1 MTTAVKSTSKNYA
14 RTYIMSELEKKITTS
29 KTDQLPQSKS
39 NTEVNKIPE
48 NSSSKIP
55 IKPRPPQLA
64 SRPAPPRPASVNC
77 KKPLIPQ
84 RAPNTIYSK
93 PKQPPVPPPLA
104 TSTKAETDNKPS
116 NASKDEKSSVQHLA
130 RKFSALGRNKT
141 QRDQTTD
148 SPSQQVVRKISD
160 PTGLTSSQLM
170 KEKSSSE
177 QDDIKKRK
185 QSVCYNSFRLATVS
199 EEDQAKPVKKKHSH
213 IMKSASTEASQLFPP
228 QILISETAAIKHG
241 SQDSGIADCSND
253 SAAPVNNNLLTAP
266 SSQPENVPLQA
277 HKHEGYLQVEYQK
290 PTDSTIEA
298 FNIHMMEEAPAID
311 TSKPPAKAA
320 GAAVYGSQTDDEKV
334 QYMYYSGSQESSCT
348 VNSTDTDG
356 YSLMKCPNYKRLSTD
371 TYVEINN
378 LMLPKP
384 DRIPIN
390 DNQQRNCRSHTMD
403 NIRVEPGYLP
413 ANRPES
419 IGYVDH
425 NCNPVKREDY
435 CGDQSTADYPWNS
448 TATLPCPKSPRKMS
462 VIKDANGYVHEEN
475 LPPVEATAL
484 RRLIRHGNRLVNG
497 ELYSYAKVPGIILP
511 TVNKDEPKPAWGAEV
526 KKKRSVLKRPP
537 PIQPKSDSMRRSI
550 MQHRYTDDCDANGM
564 NSSEDDNSP
573 VQECPC
579 HNDDRIGHS
588 PNGFSSLDG
597 PVFIDKF
604 KTLET
609 YGRDRSFS
617 EFRTLSS
624 PEHQQRKMTMGDYVS
639 HDLVSNHLCAKNKAK
654 KHKKPYKL
662 PANVTSSYVTIGAPA
677 DYEVPYNSSSG
688 GEEVIQHTSPPPSPP
703 KPIPAPRKQLLTPAG
718 IIERSPRDRSKSL
731 HDFTD
736 SSFDMDSDWRP
747 IRERAR
753 LVSRRRHKALLKR
766 TFSSENLLE
775 HNKRK
780 ELKHLDKS
788 YGWKRCETI
797 DTTDG
802 LTEGYS
808 SSTEGELEVSG
819 ESILEHSESSLS
831 SPESSIV
838 TKSCHLPT
846 RRVPLNDSIAKR
858 KVNRSHS
865 QEDLANV
872 SPTITGYDIP
882 RFRTKKPY
890 VNLPPVVTANVEI
903 GPVSF
908 TMTTDNI
915 YDTPRVPSTPAD
927 TSNLPQGGEA
937 ECMYASGMFTHKGGM
952 LTSSGSGV
960 QIEIPEGAIARG
972 KTQQVWFAVCQEI
985 EGFSMDTVDSRIQS
999 NSRMFEQGRNRIE
1012 VTPRVLVGP
1021 TNVTFLKPIKIII
1034 PHCVSPLHA
1043 SWEFTALVRKE
1054 GTEQTDWQEVTQQ
1067 ILNPLWSKKP
1077 HRRNTYQH
1085 TKYQMM
1091 LREVMFST
1099 LHPGWFVLTGEAV
1112 RNGQRTAK
1120 IMTAVVYC
1128 SKQEFENKNK
1138 KLTLFVLLAN
1148 NTIDDRKVMYYY

>member
-1 MTTAVKSTSKNYA
+1 MTTAVKNTSKNYA
-14 RTYIMSELEKKITTS
+14 RTYIISELEKKITTS
-29 KTDQLPQSKS
+29 KTDQP
-39 NTEVNKIPE
+39 TE

-55 IKPRPPQLA
+55 IKPKPPQLA
-64 SRPAPPRPASVNC
+64 NKPAPRPTSVNY

-84 RAPNTIYSK
+84 RQPNAVYNK
-93 PKQPPVPPPLA
+93 PKQLPAPPPLA
-104 TSTKAETDNKPS
+104 AATTKAETDTKKS
-116 NASKDEKSSVQHLA
+116 NNAVKDEKSSVQHLA
-130 RKFSALGRNKT
+130 RKFSALGKNKT
-141 QRDQTTD
+141 QHDTTTD
-148 SPSQQVVRKISD
+148 KSSQQVVRKISD
-160 PTGLTSSQLM
+160 PTGFVSTQLM
-170 KEKSSSE
+170 KDSK

-185 QSVCYNSFRLATVS
+185 QSVCYSTLKLATVS
-199 EEDQAKPVKKKHSH
+199 EEDQTKSKKHCH
-213 IMKSASTEASQLFPP
+213 VMKSASTEASQLFPP
-228 QILISETAAIKHG
+228 QILVSETAAIKHG

-253 SAAPVNNNLLTAP
+253 GEMTTNNNLLITP
-266 SSQPENVPLQA
+266 PPQPENLPTQA
-277 HKHEGYLQVEYQK
+277 HKHGGYLKVEYQK
-290 PTDSTIEA
+290 PRKSTIEA
-298 FNIHMMEEAPAID
+298 FNIHMMEEAPATD
-311 TSKPPAKAA
+311 TSQLPTSTAEG
-320 GAAVYGSQTDDEKV
+320 GAVFGPQTDDEKA

-378 LMLPKP
+378 LMMPKP
-384 DRIPIN
+384 ERIPIN

-403 NIRVEPGYLP
+403 SIRVEPGYLP

-425 NCNPVKREDY
+425 NCNPVRREDY
-435 CGDQSTADYPWNS
+435 WEDYSTDCPRNS

-462 VIKDANGYVHEEN
+462 VIKDANGYVREEN
-475 LPPVEATAL
+475 LPPLEGIAP
-484 RRLIRHGNRLVNG
+484 RRLVRTGNRLVNG

-511 TVNKDEPKPAWGAEV
+511 TVNKDEPKPAWGIDAQ
-526 KKKRSVLKRPP
+526 KKRSVLKKPP
-537 PIQPKSDSMRRSI
+537 PIQPKSDSIRRSI
-550 MQHRYTDDCDANGM
+550 MQHCNSDDCGNEEDA
-564 NSSEDDNSP
+564 SPQQCPDD
-573 VQECPC
+573 E
-579 HNDDRIGHS
+579 IGQS

-617 EFRTLSS
+617 EFHSLSP
-624 PEHQQRKMTMGDYVS
+624 PEQQSRKMTMDDYVS
-639 HDLVSNHLCAKNKAK
+639 HDFVSSQLAKSKTK

-662 PANVTSSYVTIGAPA
+662 PANVTSTYATVGAPA
-677 DYEVPYNSSSG
+677 DYEVPCNSS
-688 GEEVIQHTSPPPSPP
+688 GEEVIQTTSPPPSPP
-703 KPIPAPRKQLLTPAG
+703 KPIPAPRKQFLTAAA
-718 IIERSPRDRSKSL
+718 ITERSPRDRSKSL

-736 SSFDMDSDWRP
+736 SSFEMDNEWRP

-753 LVSRRRHKALLKR
+753 LVSRRRHKALIKR

-775 HNKRK
+775 HSKRK
-780 ELKHLDKS
+780 ELKRLEN
-788 YGWKRCETI
+788 WKKCGTI

-819 ESILEHSESSLS
+819 ESIPEHSESSLS
-831 SPESSIV
+831 SPESSLKI
-838 TKSCHLPT
+838 KEHLPT

-858 KVNRSHS
+858 KLSRSHS

-882 RFRTKKPY
+882 RFRTKKAY
-890 VNLPPVVTANVEI
+890 VNLPPIVTANVEI

-927 TSNLPQGGEA
+927 LPQGGEA

-985 EGFSMDTVDSRIQS
+985 EGFSMDTVDSRVQS
-999 NSRMFEQGRNRIE
+999 NSKMFEQGRNRIE

-1021 TNVTFLKPIKIII
+1021 TDATFLKPIRILI
-1034 PHCVSPLHA
+1034 PHCISPLHA
-1043 SWEFTALVRKE
+1043 SWDFTALVRKE
-1054 GTEQTDWQEVTQQ
+1054 GTEQTEWQEVTQQ
-1067 ILNPLWSKKP
+1067 VINPLWSKKP
-1077 HRRNTYQH
+1077 HRRNIYQH

-1091 LREVMFST
+1091 LRQVMFTS
-1099 LHPGWFVLTGEAV
+1099 LHPGWFVLTGEAI
-1112 RNGQRTAK
+1112 RNGCRAAK
-1120 IMTAVVYC
+1120 IMTAVIYC
-1128 SKQEFENKNK
+1128 SKQELENKNK

-1148 NTIDDRKVMYYY
+1148 NTTDDRKVTYCY

>member
-1 MTTAVKSTSKNYA
+1 
-14 RTYIMSELEKKITTS
+14 MSELEKKITTS
-29 KTDQLPQSKS
+29 KTDQPAQCKS
-39 NTEVNKIPE
+39 NTETKKPTE
-48 NSSSKIP
+48 NGSSKIP

-64 SRPAPPRPASVNC
+64 SRPAPRPASVNI

-84 RAPNTIYSK
+84 RAPNAIYSK
-93 PKQPPVPPPLA
+93 PKLPPVPPPQTAA
-104 TSTKAETDNKPS
+104 TTKAETDNQSS
-116 NASKDEKSSVQHLA
+116 NVPQDTEKSSVQHLA

-148 SPSQQVVRKISD
+148 NPPKQVVRKISD
-160 PTGLTSSQLM
+160 PTGLTSTQLM
-170 KEKSSSE
+170 KERSSSK
-177 QDDIKKRK
+177 QDDNKKRQ
-185 QSVCYNSFRLATVS
+185 QSVCYSSLRLATVS
-199 EEDQAKPVKKKHSH
+199 EEDQPKPVESKKHSH

-228 QILISETAAIKHG
+228 QILISETAVIKHG
-241 SQDSGIADCSND
+241 SQDSGIADCSNE
-253 SAAPVNNNLLTAP
+253 STTAAAPASKNLLNAP
-266 SSQPENVPLQA
+266 PPQPPSQA
-277 HKHEGYLQVEYQK
+277 HKHGGYLQVEYQK
-290 PTDSTIEA
+290 PTNSTIEA
-298 FNIHMMEEAPAID
+298 FNIHLMEEAPTTD
-311 TSKPPAKAA
+311 TSQSPSSAA
-320 GAAVYGSQTDDEKV
+320 GGAVYGSQTDDEKV

-378 LMLPKP
+378 LMQPKP
-384 DRIPIN
+384 DRTPNN
-390 DNQQRNCRSHTMD
+390 DNQTRNCRSHTLD
-403 NIRVEPGYLP
+403 SVRVEPGYLP

-425 NCNPVKREDY
+425 NCNPVRREDY
-435 CGDQSTADYPWNS
+435 CEDATDYPWNS
-448 TATLPCPKSPRKMS
+448 TATLPNPKSPRKMS

-511 TVNKDEPKPAWGAEV
+511 TVNKDEPKPAWEND

-550 MQHRYTDDCDANGM
+550 MQHCYSDDCDANCM

-573 VQECPC
+573 VQQSPP
-579 HNDDRIGHS
+579 DDDDDGIGHS

-609 YGRDRSFS
+609 YGRERSFS
-617 EFRTLSS
+617 EFQTL
-624 PEHQQRKMTMGDYVS
+624 EHPSRKMTMGDYVS
-639 HDLVSNHLCAKNKAK
+639 HDFASNQMCAKNKTK

-662 PANVTSSYVTIGAPA
+662 PANVTSSYATIGAPA

-718 IIERSPRDRSKSL
+718 IIERSLRDRSKSL

-736 SSFDMDSDWRP
+736 SSYDIDSEWKP

-753 LVSRRRHKALLKR
+753 LVSRRRHKALIKR

-775 HNKRK
+775 RNKRK
-780 ELKHLDKS
+780 ELKHLDKP

-802 LTEGYS
+802 YI
-808 SSTEGELEVSG
+808 SSTEGELEASG

-831 SPESSIV
+831 SPESSLV
-838 TKSCHLPT
+838 TKSRHLPT
-846 RRVPLNDSIAKR
+846 RRVPLNDSIAKQ

-882 RFRTKKPY
+882 RFRTTKPY

-908 TMTTDNI
+908 TMTTNNI

-927 TSNLPQGGEA
+927 TSSLPHGGEA

-1021 TNVTFLKPIKIII
+1021 TNTTFLKPIKIII

-1067 ILNPLWSKKP
+1067 ILSPLWSKKP
-1077 HRRNTYQH
+1077 PRRNTYQH

-1091 LREVMFST
+1091 LRQVMFST
-1099 LHPGWFVLTGEAV
+1099 LHPGWFVLTGKAV
-1112 RNGQRTAK
+1112 RNGRRTAK

-1148 NTIDDRKVMYYY
+1148 NTTDDRKVTHYYIIIIIRHH

>member
-1 MTTAVKSTSKNYA
+1 MMITAVKSTSKNYA

-29 KTDQLPQSKS
+29 KTDQPAQSKA
-39 NTEVNKIPE
+39 TE
-48 NSSSKIP
+48 NSNSKIP

-64 SRPAPPRPASVNC
+64 SRPVPRPASVNC

-104 TSTKAETDNKPS
+104 ATAAKAETDNQS
-116 NASKDEKSSVQHLA
+116 SSADKDTEKSSVQHLA

-141 QRDQTTD
+141 QTTNN
-148 SPSQQVVRKISD
+148 SPKQVVRKISD
-160 PTGLTSSQLM
+160 PTGLNSTQLI
-170 KEKSSSE
+170 KERS
-177 QDDIKKRK
+177 QDDNKKRQ
-185 QSVCYNSFRLATVS
+185 QSVCYNSLRLATVS
-199 EEDQAKPVKKKHSH
+199 EESQPKSIESKKHSH
-213 IMKSASTEASQLFPP
+213 ITKSASTEDSQLFPP
-228 QILISETAAIKHG
+228 QILISETATIKHG

-253 SAAPVNNNLLTAP
+253 SITATAPASKNLLTAP
-266 SSQPENVPLQA
+266 PPQPDHVPSQV
-277 HKHEGYLQVEYQK
+277 HKHGGYLQLEYQK
-290 PTDSTIEA
+290 PTNSTIET
-298 FNIHMMEEAPAID
+298 FKIHMMEEAPATDI
-311 TSKPPAKAA
+311 SQAPSSAVVKAA
-320 GAAVYGSQTDDEKV
+320 YGSQTDDEKV

-378 LMLPKP
+378 LMQPKP
-384 DRIPIN
+384 DRIPSN
-390 DNQQRNCRSHTMD
+390 ESQQRNCKSHTMD
-403 NIRVEPGYLP
+403 SVRVEPGYLP

-425 NCNPVKREDY
+425 NCNPVSREDY
-435 CGDQSTADYPWNS
+435 CEDTTDYSWNS
-448 TATLPCPKSPRKMS
+448 TATLPHPKSPRKMS

-511 TVNKDEPKPAWGAEV
+511 TVNKDKPKPAWEKE
-526 KKKRSVLKRPP
+526 KKKKSVLKRPP

-550 MQHRYTDDCDANGM
+550 MQHRYTDDYDGSGIY
-564 NSSEDDNSP
+564 SSEDDNSP
-573 VQECPC
+573 AQQSPR
-579 HNDDRIGHS
+579 DDDDDDDGIGHS

-609 YGRDRSFS
+609 YGRERSFS
-617 EFRTLSS
+617 EFHTLSS
-624 PEHQQRKMTMGDYVS
+624 PEHPSRTMTMDGYVS
-639 HDLVSNHLCAKNKAK
+639 HDLVSSQLSTKNKAK
-654 KHKKPYKL
+654 KNKKPYKL
-662 PANVTSSYVTIGAPA
+662 PANVTSSYATIGAPA

-703 KPIPAPRKQLLTPAG
+703 KPIPAPRKQLLTPAV
-718 IIERSPRDRSKSL
+718 IIEKSPRDRSKSL

-736 SSFDMDSDWRP
+736 SSYDMDSEWRP

-753 LVSRRRHKALLKR
+753 LVSRRRHKALIKR

-802 LTEGYS
+802 YI
-808 SSTEGELEVSG
+808 SSTEGEMEASG
-819 ESILEHSESSLS
+819 ESIPEHSESSLS
-831 SPESSIV
+831 SPESSLV
-838 TKSCHLPT
+838 TKSHIPS
-846 RRVPLNDSIAKR
+846 RRVPLNDSIAKQ

-927 TSNLPQGGEA
+927 TSILPQGGEA

-1021 TNVTFLKPIKIII
+1021 TNATFLKPIKIII

-1054 GTEQTDWQEVTQQ
+1054 DTEQTDWQEVTQQ

-1077 HRRNTYQH
+1077 CRNTYQH

-1091 LREVMFST
+1091 LRQVMFST
-1099 LHPGWFVLTGEAV
+1099 LHPGWFVLTGKAV
-1112 RNGQRTAK
+1112 RNGRRTAK

-1128 SKQEFENKNK
+1128 GKQELENKNK

-1148 NTIDDRKVMYYY
+1148 NTTDDRKVTHHYIRVLQY